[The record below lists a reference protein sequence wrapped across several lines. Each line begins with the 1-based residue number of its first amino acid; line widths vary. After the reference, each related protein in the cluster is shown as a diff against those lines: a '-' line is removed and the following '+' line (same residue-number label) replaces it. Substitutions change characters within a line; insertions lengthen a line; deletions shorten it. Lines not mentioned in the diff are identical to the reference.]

1 MTSAA
6 SNAVSTV
13 SAVSNLVN
21 GTVNNLKNNSDTKN
35 SLKIIP
41 LGGLGEI
48 GLNMMIYETEN
59 DIIIVDC
66 GLMFPED
73 YMLGIDM
80 VIPDFNYLY
89 SKKEK
94 IRGLLL
100 THGHEDH
107 IGAIPYLL
115 REFNIPIFGTPF
127 TLGILEEKLKEHD
140 LPTKFYLFT
149 VKTGGTITLGDFSV
163 EFISVAHSIIDGAC
177 LAIRTPFGVI
187 IHTGD
192 FKLDQSLEQSQIT
205 NINRLAYYGDE
216 GVLALLSDSTNVE
229 KDGFTISEKDIKKTF
244 RNVFRDHKGRIIIAL
259 FASNIHRT
267 SQLLELAREFNKK
280 VLMSGRSLITYT
292 RIAKRL
298 GYLDYYE
305 DILIDEEALPY
316 FEPEEML
323 ILTTGTQGEPMSALS
338 RISVGDHKFI
348 KIKNNDLVILSSKF
362 IPGNEK
368 AITKIINNLYKKG
381 AEVLYEKIS
390 AIHVSG
396 HASKEELKLMMNITK
411 PQYLIPIHG
420 ELRHLYQHKKVAI
433 DMGISS
439 ANIFTIENG
448 DVLNLDACNCLTK
461 GNKVYSGRI
470 FVDGKGI
477 GDVETGTL
485 KERAHL
491 SENGMIII
499 VLVVDSKTA
508 NIISGPEITS
518 KGFVF
523 EDYFKSLYKDLNG
536 QVLNIIRLNQ
546 EEMGENIDWVKVKDE
561 IRRVMK
567 KYLNKTIDRQPFIFP
582 MIIEI

>member
-1 MTSAA
+1 MINTD
-6 SNAVSTV
+6 ND
-13 SAVSNLVN
+13 NQN
-21 GTVNNLKNNSDTKN
+21 IKKN
-35 SLKIIP
+35 LKIIP

-48 GLNMMIYETEN
+48 GLNMMIYETLD

-89 SKKEK
+89 NKKEK

-149 VKTGGTITLGDFSV
+149 VKTGGTITLGDFSI

-177 LAIRTPFGVI
+177 LAIITPFGVI

-192 FKLDQSLEQSQIT
+192 FKLDQSLEQSQAT
-205 NINRLAYYGDE
+205 NFNRLAYYGDK

-244 RNVFRDHKGRIIIAL
+244 RNAFRDHKGRIIIAL

-267 SQLLELAREFNKK
+267 SQLLDLAREFNKK

-292 RIAKRL
+292 RVAKKL
-298 GYLDYYE
+298 GYLNYYE
-305 DILIDEEALPY
+305 DTLIDEEALPY
-316 FEPEEML
+316 FEPEELL

-338 RISVGDHKFI
+338 RISVDDHKYI

-390 AIHVSG
+390 EIHVSG
-396 HASKEELKLMMNITK
+396 HASKEELKLMMNVTK
-411 PQYLIPIHG
+411 PQYFIPIHG
-420 ELRHLYQHKKVAI
+420 EIRHLYQHKKVAT
-433 DMGISS
+433 DLGINP

-448 DVLNLDACNCLTK
+448 DVLVFDACKCLTK
-461 GNKVYSGRI
+461 GTKVYSGRI

-499 VLVVDSKTA
+499 VLVVDSKTS

-523 EDYFKSLYKDLNG
+523 ENYFKSLYKDLNG
-536 QVLNIIRLNQ
+536 QVLNIIRSNQ
-546 EEMGENIDWVKVKDE
+546 EEEGEDIDWIKVKDE
-561 IRRVMK
+561 IRRVIK

>member
-1 MTSAA
+1 M
-6 SNAVSTV
+6 SNA
-13 SAVSNLVN
+13 
-21 GTVNNLKNNSDTKN
+21 GDQDGKKN
-35 SLKIIP
+35 LKIIP

-48 GLNMMIYETEN
+48 GLNMMIYETLN

-89 SKKEK
+89 NKKEK

-177 LAIRTPFGVI
+177 LAITTPFGVI

-192 FKLDQSLEQSQIT
+192 FKLDQSLEQSQAT
-205 NINRLAYYGDE
+205 NFNRLAYYGDK

-244 RNVFRDHKGRIIIAL
+244 RNAFRDHKGRIIIAL

-267 SQLLELAREFNKK
+267 SQLLDLAREFNKK

-292 RIAKRL
+292 RVAKKL
-298 GYLDYYE
+298 GYLNYYE
-305 DILIDEEALPY
+305 DTLIDEEALPY
-316 FEPEEML
+316 FEPEELL

-338 RISVGDHKFI
+338 RISVDDHKYI

-390 AIHVSG
+390 EIHVSG
-396 HASKEELKLMMNITK
+396 HASKEELKLMMNVTK
-411 PQYLIPIHG
+411 PQYFIPIHG
-420 ELRHLYQHKKVAI
+420 EIRHLYQHKKVAA
-433 DMGISS
+433 DLGINL

-448 DVLNLDACNCLTK
+448 DVLVFDSCNCLTK

-499 VLVVDSKTA
+499 VLVVDSKTS

-536 QVLNIIRLNQ
+536 QVLNIIRSNQ
-546 EEMGENIDWVKVKDE
+546 EEEGEDIDWVKVKDE
-561 IRRVMK
+561 IRRVIK

>member
-1 MTSAA
+1 MRGDLNIM
-6 SNAVSTV
+6 SNADNPDS
-13 SAVSNLVN
+13 
-21 GTVNNLKNNSDTKN
+21 KKK
-35 SLKIIP
+35 LKIIP

-48 GLNMMIYETEN
+48 GLNMMIYETLN

-89 SKKEK
+89 NKKEK

-177 LAIRTPFGVI
+177 LAITTPFGVI

-192 FKLDQSLEQSQIT
+192 FKLDQSLEQSQAT
-205 NINRLAYYGDE
+205 NFNRLAYYGDK

-244 RNVFRDHKGRIIIAL
+244 RNAFRDHKGRIIIAL

-267 SQLLELAREFNKK
+267 SQLLDLAREFNKK

-292 RIAKRL
+292 RVAKKL
-298 GYLDYYE
+298 GYLNYYE
-305 DILIDEEALPY
+305 DTLIDEEALPY
-316 FEPEEML
+316 FEPEELL

-338 RISVGDHKFI
+338 RISVDDHKYI

-390 AIHVSG
+390 EIHVSG
-396 HASKEELKLMMNITK
+396 HASKEELKLMMNVTK
-411 PQYLIPIHG
+411 PQYFIPIHG
-420 ELRHLYQHKKVAI
+420 EIRHLYQHKKVAA
-433 DMGISS
+433 DLGINL

-448 DVLNLDACNCLTK
+448 DVLVFDACNCLTK

-499 VLVVDSKTA
+499 VLVVDSKTS

-536 QVLNIIRLNQ
+536 QVLNIIRSNQ
-546 EEMGENIDWVKVKDE
+546 EEEGEDIDWVKVKDE
-561 IRRVMK
+561 IRRVIK

>member
-1 MTSAA
+1 M
-6 SNAVSTV
+6 SNADNTDIK
-13 SAVSNLVN
+13 
-21 GTVNNLKNNSDTKN
+21 KN
-35 SLKIIP
+35 LKIIP

-48 GLNMMIYETEN
+48 GLNMMIYETLD

-89 SKKEK
+89 NKKEK

-177 LAIRTPFGVI
+177 LAITTPFGVI

-192 FKLDQSLEQSQIT
+192 FKLDQSLEQSQAT
-205 NINRLAYYGDE
+205 NFNRLAYYGDK

-244 RNVFRDHKGRIIIAL
+244 RNAFRDHKGRIIIAL

-267 SQLLELAREFNKK
+267 SQLLDLAREFNKK

-292 RIAKRL
+292 RVAKKL
-298 GYLDYYE
+298 GYLNYYE
-305 DILIDEEALPY
+305 DTLIDEEALPY
-316 FEPEEML
+316 FEPEELL

-338 RISVGDHKFI
+338 RISVDDHKYI

-390 AIHVSG
+390 EIHVSG
-396 HASKEELKLMMNITK
+396 HASKEELKLMMNVTK
-411 PQYLIPIHG
+411 PQYFIPIHG
-420 ELRHLYQHKKVAI
+420 EIRHLYQHKKVAA
-433 DMGISS
+433 DLGINT

-448 DVLNLDACNCLTK
+448 DVLVFDACNCLNR

-499 VLVVDSKTA
+499 VLVVDSKTS

-536 QVLNIIRLNQ
+536 QVLNIIRSNQ
-546 EEMGENIDWVKVKDE
+546 EEEGEDIDWVKVKDE
-561 IRRVMK
+561 IRRVIK

>member
-1 MTSAA
+1 M
-6 SNAVSTV
+6 SNTDNPDIKK
-13 SAVSNLVN
+13 NLR
-21 GTVNNLKNNSDTKN
+21 
-35 SLKIIP
+35 IIP

-48 GLNMMIYETEN
+48 GLNMMIYETPD

-89 SKKEK
+89 NKKEK

-177 LAIRTPFGVI
+177 LAITTPFGVI

-192 FKLDQSLEQSQIT
+192 FKLDQSLEQSQAT
-205 NINRLAYYGDE
+205 NFNRLAYYGDK

-267 SQLLELAREFNKK
+267 SQLLDLAREFNKK

-292 RIAKRL
+292 RVAKKL
-298 GYLDYYE
+298 GYFNYYE
-305 DILIDEEALPY
+305 DTLIDEEALPY
-316 FEPEEML
+316 FKPEELL

-338 RISVGDHKFI
+338 RISVDDHKYI

-390 AIHVSG
+390 EIHVSG
-396 HASKEELKLMMNITK
+396 HASKEELKLMMNVTK
-411 PQYLIPIHG
+411 PQYFIPIHG
-420 ELRHLYQHKKVAI
+420 EIRHLYQHKKVAV
-433 DMGISS
+433 DLGINL

-448 DVLNLDACNCLTK
+448 DVLVFDSCNCLTK

-499 VLVVDSKTA
+499 VLVVDSKTS

-536 QVLNIIRLNQ
+536 QVLNIIRSNQ
-546 EEMGENIDWVKVKDE
+546 EEKGEDIDWVKVKDE
-561 IRRVMK
+561 IRRVIK

>member
-1 MTSAA
+1 MRNTD
-6 SNAVSTV
+6 NPDIK
-13 SAVSNLVN
+13 
-21 GTVNNLKNNSDTKN
+21 KN
-35 SLKIIP
+35 LKIIP

-48 GLNMMIYETEN
+48 GLNMMIYETLD

-89 SKKEK
+89 NKKEK

-177 LAIRTPFGVI
+177 LAITTPFGVI

-192 FKLDQSLEQSQIT
+192 FKLDQSLEQSQAT
-205 NINRLAYYGDE
+205 NFNRLAYYGDK

-244 RNVFRDHKGRIIIAL
+244 RNAFRDHKGRIIIAL

-267 SQLLELAREFNKK
+267 AQLLDLAREFNKK

-292 RIAKRL
+292 RVAKKL
-298 GYLDYYE
+298 GYLNYYE
-305 DILIDEEALPY
+305 DTLIDEEALPY
-316 FEPEEML
+316 FEPEELL

-338 RISVGDHKFI
+338 RISVDDHKYI

-390 AIHVSG
+390 EIHVSG
-396 HASKEELKLMMNITK
+396 HASKEELKLMMNVTK
-411 PQYLIPIHG
+411 PQYFIPIHG
-420 ELRHLYQHKKVAI
+420 EIRHLYQHKKVAA
-433 DMGISS
+433 DLGINL

-448 DVLNLDACNCLTK
+448 DVLVFDACNCLTK

-499 VLVVDSKTA
+499 VLVVDSKTS

-536 QVLNIIRLNQ
+536 QVLNIIRSNQ
-546 EEMGENIDWVKVKDE
+546 EEEGEDIDWVKVKDE
-561 IRRVMK
+561 IRRVIK

>member
-1 MTSAA
+1 MRGDLNIM
-6 SNAVSTV
+6 SNADNPDIKK
-13 SAVSNLVN
+13 NLR
-21 GTVNNLKNNSDTKN
+21 
-35 SLKIIP
+35 IIP

-48 GLNMMIYETEN
+48 GLNMMIYETLN

-89 SKKEK
+89 NKKEK

-177 LAIRTPFGVI
+177 LAITTPFGVI

-192 FKLDQSLEQSQIT
+192 FKLDQSLEQSQAT
-205 NINRLAYYGDE
+205 NFNRLAYYGDK

-244 RNVFRDHKGRIIIAL
+244 RNAFRDHKGRIIIAL

-267 SQLLELAREFNKK
+267 SQLLDLAREFNKK

-292 RIAKRL
+292 RVAKKL
-298 GYLDYYE
+298 GYLNYYE
-305 DILIDEEALPY
+305 DTLIDEEALPY
-316 FEPEEML
+316 FEPEELL

-338 RISVGDHKFI
+338 RISVDDHKYI

-390 AIHVSG
+390 EIHVSG
-396 HASKEELKLMMNITK
+396 HASKEELKLMMNVTK
-411 PQYLIPIHG
+411 PQYFIPIHG
-420 ELRHLYQHKKVAI
+420 EIRHLYQHKKVAA
-433 DMGISS
+433 DLGINL

-448 DVLNLDACNCLTK
+448 DVLVFDACNCLTK

-499 VLVVDSKTA
+499 VLVVDSKTS

-536 QVLNIIRLNQ
+536 QVLNIIRSNQ
-546 EEMGENIDWVKVKDE
+546 EEEGEDIDWVKVKDE
-561 IRRVMK
+561 IRRVIK

>member
-1 MTSAA
+1 M
-6 SNAVSTV
+6 SNADNPDSK
-13 SAVSNLVN
+13 
-21 GTVNNLKNNSDTKN
+21 KN
-35 SLKIIP
+35 LKIIP

-48 GLNMMIYETEN
+48 GLNMMIYETLN

-89 SKKEK
+89 NKKEK

-177 LAIRTPFGVI
+177 LAITTPFGVI

-192 FKLDQSLEQSQIT
+192 FKLDQSLEQSQST
-205 NINRLAYYGDE
+205 NFNRLAHYGDK

-244 RNVFRDHKGRIIIAL
+244 RNAFRDHKGRIIIAL

-267 SQLLELAREFNKK
+267 SQLLDLAREFNKK

-292 RIAKRL
+292 RVAKKL
-298 GYLDYYE
+298 GYLNYYE
-305 DILIDEEALPY
+305 DTLIDEEALPY
-316 FEPEEML
+316 FEPEELL

-338 RISVGDHKFI
+338 RISVDDHKYI

-390 AIHVSG
+390 EIHVSG
-396 HASKEELKLMMNITK
+396 HASKEELKLMMNVTK
-411 PQYLIPIHG
+411 PQYFIPIHG
-420 ELRHLYQHKKVAI
+420 EIRHLYQHKKVAA
-433 DMGISS
+433 DLGINL

-448 DVLNLDACNCLTK
+448 DVLVFDVSNCLTK

-477 GDVETGTL
+477 GDVETGIL

-499 VLVVDSKTA
+499 VLVVDSKTS

-536 QVLNIIRLNQ
+536 QVLNIIHSNQ
-546 EEMGENIDWVKVKDE
+546 EEEGEDIDWVKVKDE
-561 IRRVMK
+561 IRRVIK

>member
-1 MTSAA
+1 M
-6 SNAVSTV
+6 SNADNPDS
-13 SAVSNLVN
+13 
-21 GTVNNLKNNSDTKN
+21 KKK
-35 SLKIIP
+35 LKIIP

-48 GLNMMIYETEN
+48 GLNMMIYETLN

-89 SKKEK
+89 NKKEK

-177 LAIRTPFGVI
+177 LAITTPFGVI

-192 FKLDQSLEQSQIT
+192 FKLDQSLEQSQAT
-205 NINRLAYYGDE
+205 NFNRLAYYGDK

-244 RNVFRDHKGRIIIAL
+244 RNAFRDHKGRIIIAL

-267 SQLLELAREFNKK
+267 SQLLDLAREFNKK

-292 RIAKRL
+292 RVAKKL
-298 GYLDYYE
+298 GYLNYYE
-305 DILIDEEALPY
+305 DTLIDEEALPY
-316 FEPEEML
+316 FEPEELL

-338 RISVGDHKFI
+338 RISVDDHKYI

-390 AIHVSG
+390 EIHVSG
-396 HASKEELKLMMNITK
+396 HASKEELKLMMNVTK
-411 PQYLIPIHG
+411 PQYFIPIHG
-420 ELRHLYQHKKVAI
+420 EIRHLYQHKKVAA
-433 DMGISS
+433 DLGINL

-448 DVLNLDACNCLTK
+448 DVLVFDACNCLTK

-499 VLVVDSKTA
+499 VLVVDSKTS

-536 QVLNIIRLNQ
+536 QVLNIIRSNQ
-546 EEMGENIDWVKVKDE
+546 EEEGEDIDWVKVKDE
-561 IRRVMK
+561 IRRVIK